1 VATCTGKLRRFD
13 AAELEKKRD
22 SLYFIITTYRGLKLY
37 NAVGGEKKKKGGKL
51 KHIDQIRLFTQPE

>member
-1 VATCTGKLRRFD
+1 LH
-13 AAELEKKRD
+13 
-22 SLYFIITTYRGLKLY
+22 